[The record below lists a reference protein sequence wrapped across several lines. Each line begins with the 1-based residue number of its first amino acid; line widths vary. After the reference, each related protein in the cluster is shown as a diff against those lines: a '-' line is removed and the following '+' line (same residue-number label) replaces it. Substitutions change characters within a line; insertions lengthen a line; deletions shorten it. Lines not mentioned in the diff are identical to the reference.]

1 LFDKN
6 DLLELTR
13 MRMPFGKYEGRIL
26 MDIPEDYLLWLN
38 KKGLPAGRLGLLLG
52 LLLEI
57 KINGLENLLTP
68 LRQGQMLPVHPA
80 HPNLQ

>member
-1 LFDKN
+1 MFDKN
-6 DLLELTR
+6 DLLELAR

-38 KKGLPAGRLGLLLG
+38 KKGLPAGRLGQLLG

-57 KINGLENLLTP
+57 KINGLENLLHP
-68 LRQGQMLPVHPA
+68 LRQGQSRPTHP
-80 HPNLQ
+80 

>member
-1 LFDKN
+1 
-6 DLLELTR
+6 
-13 MRMPFGKYEGRIL
+13 MRMPFGKYEGRVL

-68 LRQGQMLPVHPA
+68 LRQGQALPIHPA

>member
-1 LFDKN
+1 
-6 DLLELTR
+6 

-38 KKGLPAGRLGLLLG
+38 KKGLPAGRLGQLLG

-57 KINGLENLLTP
+57 KINGLENLLHP
-68 LRQGQMLPVHPA
+68 LRQGQSRPTHP
-80 HPNLQ
+80 